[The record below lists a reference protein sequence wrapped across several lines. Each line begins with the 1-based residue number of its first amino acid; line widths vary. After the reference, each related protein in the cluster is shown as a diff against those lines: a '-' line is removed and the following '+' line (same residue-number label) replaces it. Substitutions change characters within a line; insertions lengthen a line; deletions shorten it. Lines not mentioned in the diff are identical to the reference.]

1 MNTHC
6 DKNRVSFAGR
16 TISFR
21 TAVHLIADARRQPIG
36 RCARMLGMSKR
47 ELALLEKGRWSLTPE
62 IVVNTEGLLAST
74 FG

>member
-6 DKNRVSFAGR
+6 GKNRVTFAGR

-21 TAVHLIADARRQPIG
+21 TAVHLLADARREPIG
-36 RCARMLGMSKR
+36 HCARLLGMSKK

-62 IVVNTEGLLAST
+62 IVGNTEGLLSST

>member
-1 MNTHC
+1 MNTLS

-21 TAVHLIADARRQPIG
+21 TAVHLIADARREPIG
-36 RCARMLGMSKR
+36 RCAQLLGMSKKD
-47 ELALLEKGRWSLTPE
+47 LALLEKGRWRLTPE
-62 IVVNTEGLLAST
+62 IVGNTEGLLAST